1 VEIAITRRIEGEGFH
16 FPVSIFQFPFS
27 IFRFPGQGSLMK
39 FDEPTNELAHAASAY
54 LRSAAQQPVNWRE
67 WGDRAFAQ
75 AREQD
80 KPILLDIG
88 AVWCHWCHVMDR
100 ESYENP
106 EVARLIN
113 EHYVAVKVDR
123 DERPDIDSR
132 YQTAVS
138 ALSGQ
143 GGWPLTAFLTPEGK
157 PFYGGTYFPPEDYY
171 GRPGM
176 KRVLEA
182 VAHSFKSQRAQVL
195 ESAQEISE
203 ALAGVERLERGNKK
217 TEEEIL
223 KTLLESIGGMYD
235 ARFGGFG
242 NAPKFPHP
250 SALDLLLEAYLHTRQ
265 TRLLAVVTNTL
276 EHMGRGGVYDQLGGG
291 FHRYAVDERWR
302 VPHFEKMAYDNAG
315 LLLNYL
321 RAYQLT
327 GNRFFRDIASG
338 ILSFVENVLSN
349 PQGGFYAS
357 QDADYSLEDD
367 GDYFT
372 WTLEETKGVLGELE
386 ARVVSLYY
394 HIEPQG
400 EMQHNPAKN
409 VLFVDQPLEA
419 IAARVGLKPEEVG
432 QILAKAKA
440 KLLEARAKRPTP
452 FVDKTLYASWNGMM
466 VSALIEAFKVLGM
479 AGARDRALA
488 TLDLLLAQAYDPQKG
503 MYHSLVHGQPRV
515 DGLLDDQVFMIAAL
529 LDGYE
534 VSGARVYF
542 DRALELMQITLRRF
556 WDDDTGG
563 FFDTAHDLSDRLGN
577 LTMARKPFQDSP
589 TPAGNSVAV
598 MGLDRLASLAACSDF
613 REKADETLHLFA
625 PKALEYGLFASTYG
639 LALLNHLQPPVDV
652 VVVGEAEDGRTAQL
666 LTTAYQTP
674 HAGMRV
680 LAFAPEVIKNGEL
693 PPGLAATL
701 PHLPLAGTAL
711 ALVCIGSS
719 CQPPIHTPEEL
730 KEVLAENGAPGG
742 PPA

>member
-1 VEIAITRRIEGEGFH
+1 MNFN
-16 FPVSIFQFPFS
+16 
-27 IFRFPGQGSLMK
+27 
-39 FDEPTNELAHAASAY
+39 EPTNELAQAASAY
-54 LRSAAQQPVNWRE
+54 LRSAAHQPVNWQE

-80 KPILLDIG
+80 RPILLDIG

-100 ESYENP
+100 ETYENP

-157 PFYGGTYFPPEDYY
+157 PFYGGTYFPPEDHY

-182 VAHSFKSQRAQVL
+182 VALSFKSQRAQVL
-195 ESAQEISE
+195 ESAQKISE
-203 ALAGVERLERGNKK
+203 ALAGVERLERGDQK
-217 TEEEIL
+217 TQEEIL
-223 KTLLESIGGMYD
+223 KGLIESVGGMYD

-250 SALDLLLEAYLHTRQ
+250 SGLDLLLEAYLDTRQ
-265 TRLLAVVTNTL
+265 AWLLAAVTNTL

-327 GNRFFRDIASG
+327 GKPFFRGIAEG
-338 ILSFVENVLSN
+338 ILSFVENVLSD
-349 PQGGFYAS
+349 PQGGFHAS

-372 WTLEETKGVLGELE
+372 WTLEESNAVLDPLE

-409 VLFVDQPLEA
+409 VLFIDQPFEA
-419 IAARVGLKPEEVG
+419 IAARLGLKSEEVG
-432 QILAKAKA
+432 QVLVRAKA
-440 KLLEARAKRPTP
+440 KLLEARARRPTP
-452 FVDKTLYASWNGMM
+452 FVDKTIYASWNGMM
-466 VSALIEAFKVLGM
+466 ISALLAAFKVLGM

-503 MYHSLVHGQPRV
+503 MFHSLAQGQPSIE
-515 DGLLDDQVFMIAAL
+515 GLLDDQVFMVAAL

-556 WDDDTGG
+556 WDDHSGG
-563 FFDTAHDLSDRLGN
+563 FFDTARDLNDRLGS

-589 TPAGNSVAV
+589 TPAGNSVAIIV
-598 MGLDRLASLAACSDF
+598 LDRLASLAARPDF
-613 REKADETLHLFA
+613 RAKAEETLALFA
-625 PKALEYGLFASTYG
+625 SKAIEYGLFASTYG
-639 LALLNHLQPPVDV
+639 LALLNHLQPHVEV
-652 VVVGEAEDGRTAQL
+652 VVVGEAGDERTAEL
-666 LTTAYQTP
+666 LTAAYQTP
-674 HAGMRV
+674 RAGMRV
-680 LAFAPEVIKNGEL
+680 LAFAPRVIKDGEL
-693 PPGLAATL
+693 PPGLASTL
-701 PHLPLAGTAL
+701 PHLPLADTPL
-711 ALVCIGSS
+711 ALVCVGSS
-719 CQPPIHTPEEL
+719 CQPPVHTAREL
-730 KEVLAENGAPGG
+730 KEALGENVGPG
-742 PPA
+742 